1 MAADHYETLGVGRDA
16 DGDEIKRA
24 YRKLARQY
32 HPDVAGD
39 DPEAEARFKEVAV
52 AYEVLSDPERRR
64 RYDLYGPEGPAG
76 AGAAGGFD
84 FGIGDIFD
92 AFFGGDAFGGGGRGP
107 AGPARGQDA
116 EVELH
121 LTLEEAVFGATKTV
135 ELRMPVECERCE
147 GSGCEP
153 GTHPSTCRTCNG
165 EGQIRQVRR
174 TLLGQM
180 VSARPCPECH
190 GIGSTIASPCRDCRG
205 DGRVGGVRRRDIT
218 VPAGIDD
225 GQRLCSRRNGPAAPR
240 GGVAGDLY
248 LRVRIAAHELFQRE
262 GADLTTRLEIPMTQA
277 TLGADVTLETLDGP
291 EELTIPPGTQ
301 PGKLFRIKGR
311 GASELHGR
319 GRGDLI
325 VQVDVMV
332 PEKLSR
338 EEAELL
344 RRFAEL
350 RGETVGTADGGLFS
364 KIKSAFQ

>member
-1 MAADHYETLGVGRDA
+1 MAGDHYETLGIGRDA
-16 DGDEIKRA
+16 DADEIKRA
-24 YRKLARQY
+24 YRKLARQF

-39 DPEAEARFKEVAV
+39 DPEAEARFKEIAV

-64 RYDLYGPEGPAG
+64 RYDLYGGEGPTAAG
-76 AGAAGGFD
+76 AGSPFD
-84 FGIGDIFD
+84 FGGIGDIFD
-92 AFFGGDAFGGGGRGP
+92 AFFGGEGFGGRGP
-107 AGPARGQDA
+107 SGPMRGQDA

-135 ELRMPVECERCE
+135 ELRMPVECERCD
-147 GSGCEP
+147 GTGCEP
-153 GTHPSTCRTCNG
+153 GTHPSTCSACGG
-165 EGQIRQVRR
+165 EGQLRQVRR

-180 VSARPCPECH
+180 VSARPCPDCH
-190 GIGSTIASPCRDCRG
+190 GTGSIIASPCRDCRG
-205 DGRVGGVRRRDIT
+205 DGRVAGVRRRDIT

-240 GGVAGDLY
+240 GGIAGDLY
-248 LRVRIAAHELFQRE
+248 LRVRIEAHPLFQRE
-262 GADLTTRLEIPMTQA
+262 GPDLTTRLEVPMTQA
-277 TLGADVTLETLDGP
+277 ALGATVAIETLDGP
-291 EELTIPPGTQ
+291 EELAIPPGTQ

-325 VQVDVMV
+325 VQLDVMV

-338 EEAELL
+338 EEADLL

-350 RGETVGTADGGLFS
+350 RGEAVGTADGGLFS